1 MNTFGR
7 LFRVHVFGESHGRQI
22 GLVIDGCPPGLPL
35 TEDRLV
41 ADLTRRKAGNA
52 GTTPRKEADIPK
64 IVSGTF
70 NGFTTGAPIT
80 VLFENADTRPA
91 DYDKLVNH
99 PRPGHADYTARVKYA
114 GFNDTRGGGHFSA
127 RLTLALVVAG
137 TVARMLLKD
146 VSINAFVKEAGGSTD
161 IEKAVTEAMQE
172 GDSIGGLIECV
183 CSNVPA
189 ALGEPF
195 FDSVES
201 YIAHLAF
208 AIPAVKGIEFGSGF
222 AAAAMRGSLHN
233 DQILDSSGRTASN
246 HAAGINGGITNG
258 NDIVFRVAIKP
269 ASSIGKPQETFNFAE
284 GRLQELNI
292 GGRHDTCVALR
303 APVIVESIAAI
314 ALADFMLVQNA
325 Y

>member
-1 MNTFGR
+1 M
-7 LFRVHVFGESHGRQI
+7 HVFGESHGRQI